1 MGRIIAIANQK
12 GGVGKTTTAINL
24 SACLAEKGQKV
35 LAIDMDPQGNM
46 SSGLGLDKD
55 SIDKT
60 IYDMIIGE
68 SDVEEVI
75 NHGTIDNLD
84 ILPSNV
90 DLSAVEIELIDVD
103 NKEFVVRD
111 AIQKIRDNYD
121 YIIIDTPPAFNIL
134 TLNGYSAADYLII
147 PMSAEILSLVGL
159 VQLKET
165 YETVRQSVNPQLKIM
180 GIILTKYEKRR
191 KLSRDVLEMAGTVA
205 EQLNTKVFKT
215 VVRSSVAAA
224 EAPAHG
230 VNIFEY
236 SAKSAPAKDYGAIV
250 KEILRIVEEDETNG
264 KKDE

>member
-1 MGRIIAIANQK
+1 MAHTIVLTNQK
-12 GGVGKTTTAINL
+12 GGVGKTTTSAAI
-24 SACLAEKGQKV
+24 AAGLARKGYKV
-35 LAIDMDPQGNM
+35 LAVDMDPQGN
-46 SSGLGLDKD
+46 LGFSLGVD
-55 SIDKT
+55 IDKGAS
-60 IYDMIIGE
+60 IYEGLKGDATVYEIIRRISDIDIIQSNILLSSAEATLKGE
-68 SDVEEVI
+68 NRDLLLKNLLAPVEK
-75 NHGTIDNLD
+75 L
-84 ILPSNV
+84 
-90 DLSAVEIELIDVD
+90 
-103 NKEFVVRD
+103 
-111 AIQKIRDNYD
+111 YD

-236 SAKSAPAKDYGAIV
+236 SAKYAPAKDYGAIV